1 LGGRDGWEVLL
12 RIMGGMNEAVAFVE
26 KFRKR
31 LLGFVGFGV
40 EKRLIEIV

>member
-1 LGGRDGWEVLL
+1 MLL

-26 KFRKR
+26 KFGKR

-40 EKRLIEIV
+40 KKGLIEIVRVF